1 MKGCTGSIQCYG
13 SKYCQHAVQSITT
26 INKCSTIIWILKSET
41 KYDKIVIGFSGAS
54 GIIYGIRLL
63 EILHSINIQTY
74 LIISEWAKKNI
85 EIETDNRLEYVKSLS
100 SVNYDNFKLDAS
112 VSSGSFLHD
121 GMVIVPCSMKSL
133 SSIANGYDDTL
144 ISRAAS
150 VTLKESRKLILVPR
164 ETPLSRIHLENMIKL
179 QDAGAIILPAMPG
192 FYHKPSTISEIVDH
206 LVGKILD
213 QLKIKHDLFTRW
225 KDK

>member
-1 MKGCTGSIQCYG
+1 M
-13 SKYCQHAVQSITT
+13 A
-26 INKCSTIIWILKSET
+26 ET
-41 KYDKIVIGFSGAS
+41 RHDKIVIGFSGAS

-63 EILHSINIQTY
+63 EILHSTNIQTY

-85 EIETDNRLEYVKSLS
+85 EIETDKTLEYVKSLS
-100 SVNYDNFKLDAS
+100 SVNYDNFRLDAS

-150 VTLKESRKLILVPR
+150 VTLKESRKLIIVPR

-179 QDAGAIILPAMPG
+179 QQAGAIILPAMPG
-192 FYHKPSTISEIVDH
+192 FYHHPSTIEEIVDH

-213 QLKIKHDLFTRW
+213 QLNIKHDLFKRW
-225 KDK
+225 KGQ

>member
-1 MKGCTGSIQCYG
+1 L
-13 SKYCQHAVQSITT
+13 AF
-26 INKCSTIIWILKSET
+26 ET
-41 KYDKIVIGFSGAS
+41 KHDKIVVGFSGAS

-85 EIETDNRLEYVKSLS
+85 EIETDKTLQYVKSLS

-150 VTLKESRKLILVPR
+150 VTLKESRKLIIVPR

-179 QDAGAIILPAMPG
+179 QEAGAIILPAMPG
-192 FYHKPSTISEIVDH
+192 FYHKPSTIDEIIDH

-213 QLKIKHDLFTRW
+213 QLKIEHDLFKRW
-225 KDK
+225 KDQ

>member
-1 MKGCTGSIQCYG
+1 MLF
-13 SKYCQHAVQSITT
+13 
-26 INKCSTIIWILKSET
+26 WILAET
-41 KYDKIVIGFSGAS
+41 RHDKIVIGFSGAS

-85 EIETDNRLEYVKSLS
+85 EIETDKTLEYAKSLS
-100 SVNYDNFKLDAS
+100 SVNYDNFRLDAS

-150 VTLKESRKLILVPR
+150 VTLKESRKLIIVPR
-164 ETPLSRIHLENMIKL
+164 ETPLSRIHLENMVKL
-179 QDAGAIILPAMPG
+179 QEAGAIILPAMPG
-192 FYHKPSTISEIVDH
+192 FYHKPSTIEEIIDH

-213 QLKIKHDLFTRW
+213 QLNIKHDLFKRW
-225 KDK
+225 KDQ

>member
-1 MKGCTGSIQCYG
+1 M
-13 SKYCQHAVQSITT
+13 A
-26 INKCSTIIWILKSET
+26 ET
-41 KYDKIVIGFSGAS
+41 RHDKIVIGFSGAS

-74 LIISEWAKKNI
+74 LIISEWAKKNM
-85 EIETDNRLEYVKSLS
+85 EIETDKTLEYVKSLS
-100 SVNYDNFKLDAS
+100 SVNYDNFRLDAS

-150 VTLKESRKLILVPR
+150 VTLKESRKLIIVPR
-164 ETPLSRIHLENMIKL
+164 ETPLSRIHLENMVKL
-179 QDAGAIILPAMPG
+179 QEAGAIILPAMPG
-192 FYHKPSTISEIVDH
+192 FYHKPSTIEEIIDH

-213 QLKIKHDLFTRW
+213 QLNIKHDLFKRW
-225 KDK
+225 KDQ

>member
-1 MKGCTGSIQCYG
+1 MLLPE
-13 SKYCQHAVQSITT
+13 T
-26 INKCSTIIWILKSET
+26 I
-41 KYDKIVIGFSGAS
+41 YDRIVIGFSGAS

-85 EIETDNRLEYVKSLS
+85 AIETDKTLEYVKSLS
-100 SVNYDNFKLDAS
+100 AVNYENFKLDAS

-164 ETPLSRIHLENMIKL
+164 ETTLSRIHLENMIKL
-179 QDAGAIILPAMPG
+179 QDAGAIFLPAMPG
-192 FYHKPSTISEIVDH
+192 FYHKPRTINEIVDH

-213 QLKIKHDLFTRW
+213 QLKIKHDLFKRW
-225 KDK
+225 KDS

>member
-1 MKGCTGSIQCYG
+1 M
-13 SKYCQHAVQSITT
+13 
-26 INKCSTIIWILKSET
+26 KSET
-41 KYDKIVIGFSGAS
+41 KYDKIVVGFSGAS
-54 GIIYGIRLL
+54 GVIYGIRLL

-74 LIISEWAKKNI
+74 LIMSEWAKRNI
-85 EIETDNRLEYVKSLS
+85 ETETHKTFEYVKSLS
-100 SVNYDNFKLDAS
+100 SVSYDNFKLDAA

-150 VTLKESRKLILVPR
+150 VTLKESRTLILVPR

-192 FYHKPSTISEIVDH
+192 FYHKPSTIDEIIDH

-213 QLKIKHDLFTRW
+213 QLKIKHELFTRW
-225 KDK
+225 KDE

>member
-1 MKGCTGSIQCYG
+1 
-13 SKYCQHAVQSITT
+13 
-26 INKCSTIIWILKSET
+26 LKSET
-41 KYDKIVIGFSGAS
+41 RDDKIVIGFSGAS

-63 EILHSINIQTY
+63 EVLHSINIQTF
-74 LIISEWAKKNI
+74 LIVSEWAKKNI
-85 EIETDNRLEYVKSLS
+85 EIETDKTLEYVKSLS
-100 SVNYDNFKLDAS
+100 SINYDNFKLDAS

-192 FYHKPSTISEIVDH
+192 FYHKPSSIDEIVDH

-213 QLKIKHDLFTRW
+213 QLKIKHDLFRRW
-225 KDK
+225 KDQ

>member
-1 MKGCTGSIQCYG
+1 MT
-13 SKYCQHAVQSITT
+13 
-26 INKCSTIIWILKSET
+26 SET
-41 KYDKIVIGFSGAS
+41 KHDKIVIGFSGAS

-85 EIETDNRLEYVKSLS
+85 EIETDKTLEYVKSLS

-150 VTLKESRKLILVPR
+150 VTLKESRKLIIVPR

-179 QDAGAIILPAMPG
+179 QEAGAIILPAMPG
-192 FYHKPSTISEIVDH
+192 FYHKPSTIDEIIDH

-213 QLKIKHDLFTRW
+213 QLKIEHDMFKRW
-225 KDK
+225 KDQ

>member
-1 MKGCTGSIQCYG
+1 L
-13 SKYCQHAVQSITT
+13 A
-26 INKCSTIIWILKSET
+26 ET
-41 KYDKIVIGFSGAS
+41 RHDKIVIGFSGAS
-54 GIIYGIRLL
+54 GIVYGIRLL

-85 EIETDNRLEYVKSLS
+85 EIETDKTLEYVKSLS
-100 SVNYDNFKLDAS
+100 SVNYDNFRLDAS

-150 VTLKESRKLILVPR
+150 VTLKESRKLIIVPR
-164 ETPLSRIHLENMIKL
+164 ETPLSRIHLENMVKL
-179 QDAGAIILPAMPG
+179 QEAGAIILPAMPG
-192 FYHKPSTISEIVDH
+192 FYHKPSTIEEIIDH

-213 QLKIKHDLFTRW
+213 QLNIKHDLFKRW
-225 KDK
+225 KDQ

>member
-1 MKGCTGSIQCYG
+1 M
-13 SKYCQHAVQSITT
+13 
-26 INKCSTIIWILKSET
+26 KSET
-41 KYDKIVIGFSGAS
+41 RYDKIVIGFSGAS

-63 EILHSINIQTY
+63 EVLHSINIQTF
-74 LIISEWAKKNI
+74 LIVSEWAKKNI
-85 EIETDNRLEYVKSLS
+85 EIETDKTLEYVKSLS
-100 SVNYDNFKLDAS
+100 SINYDNSKLDAS

-192 FYHKPSTISEIVDH
+192 FYHKPSTINEIVDH

-225 KDK
+225 KDQ

>member
-1 MKGCTGSIQCYG
+1 M
-13 SKYCQHAVQSITT
+13 
-26 INKCSTIIWILKSET
+26 KSET
-41 KYDKIVIGFSGAS
+41 KYDKIVVGFSGAS
-54 GIIYGIRLL
+54 GVIYGIRLL
-63 EILHSINIQTY
+63 EVLHSINIQTY
-74 LIISEWAKKNI
+74 HIISEWAKRNI
-85 EIETDNRLEYVKSLS
+85 ETETNKTLEYVKSLS
-100 SVNYDNFKLDAS
+100 SINYDNFKLDAA

-150 VTLKESRKLILVPR
+150 VTLKESRTLILVPR

-192 FYHKPSTISEIVDH
+192 FYHKPSTIDEIIDH

-213 QLKIKHDLFTRW
+213 QLKIRHELFTRW
-225 KDK
+225 KDQ

>member
-1 MKGCTGSIQCYG
+1 M
-13 SKYCQHAVQSITT
+13 V
-26 INKCSTIIWILKSET
+26 ET
-41 KYDKIVIGFSGAS
+41 RHDKIVIGFSGAS

-85 EIETDNRLEYVKSLS
+85 EIETDKTLEYVKSLS
-100 SVNYDNFKLDAS
+100 SVNYDNFRLDAS

-150 VTLKESRKLILVPR
+150 VTLKESRKLIIVPR
-164 ETPLSRIHLENMIKL
+164 ETPLSIIHLENMVKL
-179 QDAGAIILPAMPG
+179 QEAGAIILPAMPG
-192 FYHKPSTISEIVDH
+192 FYHKPSTIEEIIDH

-213 QLKIKHDLFTRW
+213 QLNIKHDLFKRW
-225 KDK
+225 KDQ

>member
-1 MKGCTGSIQCYG
+1 M
-13 SKYCQHAVQSITT
+13 A
-26 INKCSTIIWILKSET
+26 ET
-41 KYDKIVIGFSGAS
+41 RHDKIVIGLSGAS
-54 GIIYGIRLL
+54 GIIYGIRLI
-63 EILHSINIQTY
+63 EVLHSINIQTY

-85 EIETDNRLEYVKSLS
+85 EIETDKTLEYVKSLS
-100 SVNYDNFKLDAS
+100 SVNYDNFRLDAS

-150 VTLKESRKLILVPR
+150 VTLKESRKLIIVPR

-179 QDAGAIILPAMPG
+179 QQAGAIILPAMPG
-192 FYHKPSTISEIVDH
+192 FYHKPSTIEEIVDH

-213 QLKIKHDLFTRW
+213 QLNIKHDLFKRW
-225 KDK
+225 KDQ

>member
-1 MKGCTGSIQCYG
+1 M
-13 SKYCQHAVQSITT
+13 TT
-26 INKCSTIIWILKSET
+26 INKCSTIFCILTSET
-41 KYDKIVIGFSGAS
+41 KHDKIVIGFSGAS

-85 EIETDNRLEYVKSLS
+85 EIETDKTLEYVKSLS

-150 VTLKESRKLILVPR
+150 VTLKESRKLIIVPR

-179 QDAGAIILPAMPG
+179 QEAGAIILPAMPG
-192 FYHKPSTISEIVDH
+192 FYHKPSTIDEIIDH

-213 QLKIKHDLFTRW
+213 QLKIEHDLFKRW
-225 KDK
+225 KDQ

>member
-1 MKGCTGSIQCYG
+1 L
-13 SKYCQHAVQSITT
+13 A
-26 INKCSTIIWILKSET
+26 ET
-41 KYDKIVIGFSGAS
+41 RNDKIVIGFSGAS
-54 GIIYGIRLL
+54 GIIYGIRLI
-63 EILHSINIQTY
+63 EILHSINIETY

-85 EIETDNRLEYVKSLS
+85 EIETDKTLEYVKSLS
-100 SVNYDNFKLDAS
+100 SVNYDNSRLDAS

-150 VTLKESRKLILVPR
+150 VTLKESRKLIIVPR
-164 ETPLSRIHLENMIKL
+164 ETPLSRIHLENMLKL
-179 QDAGAIILPAMPG
+179 QQAGAIILPAMPG
-192 FYHKPSTISEIVDH
+192 FYHKPSTIEEIVDH

-213 QLKIKHDLFTRW
+213 QLNIKHDLFKRW
-225 KDK
+225 KDQ

>member
-1 MKGCTGSIQCYG
+1 
-13 SKYCQHAVQSITT
+13 
-26 INKCSTIIWILKSET
+26 LKSET

-63 EILHSINIQTY
+63 EILHSINIETF

-85 EIETDNRLEYVKSLS
+85 EIETDKRLEYVKSLS

-192 FYHKPSTISEIVDH
+192 FYHRPSTINEIVDH

-213 QLKIKHDLFTRW
+213 QLKIQHDLFKRW
-225 KDK
+225 KDE

>member
-1 MKGCTGSIQCYG
+1 L
-13 SKYCQHAVQSITT
+13 A
-26 INKCSTIIWILKSET
+26 ET
-41 KYDKIVIGFSGAS
+41 RHDKIVIGLSGAS
-54 GIIYGIRLL
+54 GIIYGIRLI
-63 EILHSINIQTY
+63 EVLHSINIQTY

-85 EIETDNRLEYVKSLS
+85 EIETNKTLEYVKSLS
-100 SVNYDNFKLDAS
+100 SVNYDNFRLDAS

-150 VTLKESRKLILVPR
+150 VTLKESRKLIIVPR

-179 QDAGAIILPAMPG
+179 QQAGAIILPAMPG
-192 FYHKPSTISEIVDH
+192 FYHKPSTIEEIVDH

-213 QLKIKHDLFTRW
+213 QLNIKHDLFKRW
-225 KDK
+225 KDQ

>member
-1 MKGCTGSIQCYG
+1 MLLPE
-13 SKYCQHAVQSITT
+13 T
-26 INKCSTIIWILKSET
+26 I
-41 KYDKIVIGFSGAS
+41 YDRIVIGFSGAS
-54 GIIYGIRLL
+54 GITYGIRLL
-63 EILHSINIQTY
+63 ETLHSINIKTY

-85 EIETDNRLEYVKSLS
+85 AIETDKTLEYVKSLS
-100 SVNYDNFKLDAS
+100 AVNYENFMLDAS

-192 FYHKPSTISEIVDH
+192 FYHKPRTINEIVDH

-213 QLKIKHDLFTRW
+213 QLKIKHDLFKRW
-225 KDK
+225 KDS

>member
-1 MKGCTGSIQCYG
+1 M
-13 SKYCQHAVQSITT
+13 A
-26 INKCSTIIWILKSET
+26 SEVR
-41 KYDKIVIGFSGAS
+41 YDKIVIGFSGAS

-63 EILHSINIQTY
+63 EVLHSINIQTY

-85 EIETDNRLEYVKSLS
+85 VIETPKTVEYVKSLS
-100 SVNYDNFKLDAS
+100 SVNYDNSKLDAS

-164 ETPLSRIHLENMIKL
+164 ETPLSRIHLENMIKV
-179 QDAGAIILPAMPG
+179 QEAGAIILPAMPG
-192 FYHKPSTISEIVDH
+192 FYHNPSSIDQIVDH

-213 QLKIKHDLFTRW
+213 QLKIKHELFKRW
-225 KDK
+225 KDQ

>member
-1 MKGCTGSIQCYG
+1 M
-13 SKYCQHAVQSITT
+13 
-26 INKCSTIIWILKSET
+26 KSET

-63 EILHSINIQTY
+63 EVLHSINIQTF
-74 LIISEWAKKNI
+74 LIVSEWAKKSI
-85 EIETDNRLEYVKSLS
+85 EIETDKTLEYVKSLS
-100 SVNYDNFKLDAS
+100 SINYDNSKLDAS

-192 FYHKPSTISEIVDH
+192 FYHKPSTINEIVDH

-213 QLKIKHDLFTRW
+213 QLKIKHDLFRRW
-225 KDK
+225 KDQ

>member
-1 MKGCTGSIQCYG
+1 L
-13 SKYCQHAVQSITT
+13 A
-26 INKCSTIIWILKSET
+26 ET
-41 KYDKIVIGFSGAS
+41 RHDKIVIGFSGAS

-85 EIETDNRLEYVKSLS
+85 EIETDKTLEYVKSLS
-100 SVNYDNFKLDAS
+100 SVNYDNFRLDAS

-150 VTLKESRKLILVPR
+150 VTLKESRKLIIVPR
-164 ETPLSRIHLENMIKL
+164 ETPLSRIHLENMVKL
-179 QDAGAIILPAMPG
+179 QEAGAIILPAMPG
-192 FYHKPSTISEIVDH
+192 FYHKPSTIEEIIDH

-213 QLKIKHDLFTRW
+213 QLNIKHDLFKRW
-225 KDK
+225 KDQYNK

>member
-1 MKGCTGSIQCYG
+1 LTP
-13 SKYCQHAVQSITT
+13 
-26 INKCSTIIWILKSET
+26 ET
-41 KYDKIVIGFSGAS
+41 RYDRIVIGFSGAS

-85 EIETDNRLEYVKSLS
+85 EIETDKNLEYVKSLS
-100 SVNYDNFKLDAS
+100 SINYENFKLDAS

-179 QDAGAIILPAMPG
+179 HDAGAIILPAMPG
-192 FYHKPSTISEIVDH
+192 FYHRPSTIDEIVDH

-213 QLKIKHDLFTRW
+213 QLKIKHDIFTRW
-225 KDK
+225 KDN

>member
-1 MKGCTGSIQCYG
+1 L
-13 SKYCQHAVQSITT
+13 A
-26 INKCSTIIWILKSET
+26 ET
-41 KYDKIVIGFSGAS
+41 RHDKIVIGFSGAS
-54 GIIYGIRLL
+54 GITYGIRLI
-63 EILHSINIQTY
+63 EVLHSINIETY

-85 EIETDNRLEYVKSLS
+85 EIETDKTLEYVKSLS
-100 SVNYDNFKLDAS
+100 SVNYDNFRLDAS
-112 VSSGSFLHD
+112 VSSGSFIHD

-150 VTLKESRKLILVPR
+150 VTLKESRKLIIVPR

-179 QDAGAIILPAMPG
+179 QQAGAIILPAMPG
-192 FYHKPSTISEIVDH
+192 FYHKPSTVEEIVDH

-213 QLKIKHDLFTRW
+213 QLNIKHNLFKRW
-225 KDK
+225 KDQ

>member
-1 MKGCTGSIQCYG
+1 L
-13 SKYCQHAVQSITT
+13 A
-26 INKCSTIIWILKSET
+26 SET
-41 KYDKIVIGFSGAS
+41 KHDKIVVGFSGAS

-85 EIETDNRLEYVKSLS
+85 EIETDKTLEYVKSLS

-112 VSSGSFLHD
+112 VSSGSFLHN

-150 VTLKESRKLILVPR
+150 VTLKESRKLIIVPR

-179 QDAGAIILPAMPG
+179 QEAGAIILPAMPG
-192 FYHKPSTISEIVDH
+192 FYHKPSTIGEIIDH

-213 QLKIKHDLFTRW
+213 QLKIEHDLFKRW
-225 KDK
+225 KDQ

>member
-1 MKGCTGSIQCYG
+1 MT
-13 SKYCQHAVQSITT
+13 
-26 INKCSTIIWILKSET
+26 SET
-41 KYDKIVIGFSGAS
+41 KHDKIVIGFSGAS

-85 EIETDNRLEYVKSLS
+85 EIETDKSLEYVKSLS

-150 VTLKESRKLILVPR
+150 VTLKESRKLIIVPR

-179 QDAGAIILPAMPG
+179 QEAGAIILPAMPG
-192 FYHKPSTISEIVDH
+192 FYHKPSTIDEIIDH

-213 QLKIKHDLFTRW
+213 QLKIEHDMFKRW
-225 KDK
+225 KDQ

>member
-1 MKGCTGSIQCYG
+1 MTEKR
-13 SKYCQHAVQSITT
+13 H
-26 INKCSTIIWILKSET
+26 
-41 KYDKIVIGFSGAS
+41 DKIVIGFSGAS
-54 GIIYGIRLL
+54 GIIYGIRLI
-63 EILHSINIQTY
+63 EVLHSINIETY

-85 EIETDNRLEYVKSLS
+85 EIETDKTLEYVKSLS
-100 SVNYDNFKLDAS
+100 SVNYDNFRLDAS

-150 VTLKESRKLILVPR
+150 VTLKESRKLIIVPR

-179 QDAGAIILPAMPG
+179 QQAGAIILPAMPG
-192 FYHKPSTISEIVDH
+192 FYHNPSTIEEIVDH

-213 QLKIKHDLFTRW
+213 QLNIKHELFKRW
-225 KDK
+225 KDQ

>member
-1 MKGCTGSIQCYG
+1 LTP
-13 SKYCQHAVQSITT
+13 
-26 INKCSTIIWILKSET
+26 ET
-41 KYDKIVIGFSGAS
+41 RYDRIVIGFSGAS

-85 EIETDNRLEYVKSLS
+85 EIETDKNLEYVKSLS
-100 SVNYDNFKLDAS
+100 SINYENFKLDAS

-179 QDAGAIILPAMPG
+179 HDAGAIILPAMPG
-192 FYHKPSTISEIVDH
+192 FYHRPSTINEIVDH

-213 QLKIKHDLFTRW
+213 QLKIKHDIFTRW

>member
-1 MKGCTGSIQCYG
+1 M
-13 SKYCQHAVQSITT
+13 AF
-26 INKCSTIIWILKSET
+26 ET
-41 KYDKIVIGFSGAS
+41 KHDKIVVGFSGAS

-85 EIETDNRLEYVKSLS
+85 EIETDKTLEYVKSLS

-112 VSSGSFLHD
+112 ISSGSFLHD

-150 VTLKESRKLILVPR
+150 VTLKESRKLVIVPR

-179 QDAGAIILPAMPG
+179 QEAGAIILPAMPG
-192 FYHKPSTISEIVDH
+192 FYHKPSTIDEIIDH

-213 QLKIKHDLFTRW
+213 QLKIEHDLFKRW
-225 KDK
+225 KDQ

>member
-1 MKGCTGSIQCYG
+1 L
-13 SKYCQHAVQSITT
+13 A
-26 INKCSTIIWILKSET
+26 ET
-41 KYDKIVIGFSGAS
+41 RHDKIVIGFSGAS
-54 GIIYGIRLL
+54 GIIYGIRLI
-63 EILHSINIQTY
+63 EFLHSINMETY

-85 EIETDNRLEYVKSLS
+85 EIETDKTLEYVKSLS
-100 SVNYDNFKLDAS
+100 SVNYDNFRLDAS

-150 VTLKESRKLILVPR
+150 VTLKESRKLIIVPR
-164 ETPLSRIHLENMIKL
+164 ETPLSRIHLENMLKL
-179 QDAGAIILPAMPG
+179 QQAGAIILPAMPG
-192 FYHKPSTISEIVDH
+192 FYHKPSTIEEIVDH

-213 QLKIKHDLFTRW
+213 QLNIKHDLFKRW
-225 KDK
+225 KDQ

>member
-1 MKGCTGSIQCYG
+1 M
-13 SKYCQHAVQSITT
+13 
-26 INKCSTIIWILKSET
+26 KSET
-41 KYDKIVIGFSGAS
+41 RYDKIVIGFSGAS

-63 EILHSINIQTY
+63 EVLHSIDIQTF
-74 LIISEWAKKNI
+74 LIVSEWAKKNI
-85 EIETDNRLEYVKSLS
+85 EIETDKTLEYVKSLS
-100 SVNYDNFKLDAS
+100 SINYDNSKLDAS

-192 FYHKPSTISEIVDH
+192 FYHKPSTINEIVDH

-213 QLKIKHDLFTRW
+213 QLKIKHDLFSRW
-225 KDK
+225 KDQ